1 MAVLG
6 SALPACRES
15 ELVRPS
21 AASRP
26 ADPAAAA
33 ALLVTARELLTRHR
47 IRPAH
52 DRVRAAL
59 VADPTHKDARLLDA
73 HLLSRLA
80 RADEAAVVLAS
91 LAEDYRDDAE
101 IMRRL
106 AGVRC
111 DQGRYAEAVTLYE
124 ALPDDQRAPQPAG
137 LLRYAEALLHAAR
150 YTDAADVVAGLLV
163 ADPWHDDAYLLLAQ
177 VQARAGQSEWA
188 DVWLAR
194 YQAGATLRKTEQ
206 QILRLEFDGKPAPA
220 LRLRGEVALQRG
232 RLYEAMSRFNA
243 AIQID
248 LGYGPAYLALG
259 RLSARLE
266 RPGDAVKKLSQL
278 PPHATL
284 FATLGD
290 IHAAAEQYDDAIA
303 AYEKAR
309 AERPDD
315 PRWAEAIRAMR
326 DQAATGPPSD
336 PLATG
341 RRRLRRQMAGKSV
354 SDTTDGLT
362 RLARLYAQ
370 HDQMDTARRLVL
382 FVARIGR
389 RDPAATQ
396 RIALYFNRPEDAF
409 VRLWAHHVTAVLA
422 PEHDPT
428 HVALIEQYVRLTL
441 RLDVAAAEAQRL
453 ITRSRTADRLVLLAR
468 VRQAQNRPE
477 LARKLLQEAL
487 GLDPNHTVARQ
498 MLN

>member
-1 MAVLG
+1 M
-6 SALPACRES
+6 
-15 ELVRPS
+15 
-21 AASRP
+21 
-26 ADPAAAA
+26 
-33 ALLVTARELLTRHR
+33 LVTARERLARHR

-52 DRVRAAL
+52 DQVRAAL

-91 LAEDYRDDAE
+91 LAGDYPDDAE
-101 IMRRL
+101 ITRRL
-106 AGVRC
+106 AGVRY

-124 ALPDDQRAPQPAG
+124 SLPDEQWATQPAG
-137 LLRYAEALLHAAR
+137 RIPYAEALLHAGR
-150 YTDAADVVAGLLV
+150 DSDAADMVAGLLV

-177 VQARAGQSEWA
+177 VQARTGQQEWA

-194 YQAGATLRKTEQ
+194 YQAGATLRKAEQ
-206 QILRLEFDGKPAPA
+206 RILRLEFDGKSAPA

-232 RLYEAMSRFNA
+232 RLYEAMAHFNA
-243 AIQID
+243 AIQVD
-248 LGYGPAYLALG
+248 RGYGPAYLALG

-266 RPGDAVKKLSQL
+266 RPGDAVKILSQL

-290 IHAAAEQYDDAIA
+290 IHADAEQYDDAIA

-309 AERPDD
+309 AELPDD
-315 PRWAEAIRAMR
+315 PRWAEAIRAVR
-326 DQAATGPPSD
+326 DQAATGPPGD

-341 RRRLRRQMAGKSV
+341 RRRLRRQMVGKPV
-354 SDTTDGLT
+354 SATTDDLT

-370 HDQMDTARRLVL
+370 HDQMDTARRIVL
-382 FVARIGR
+382 FVARLRR

-409 VRLWAHHVTAVLA
+409 VRLWAHHAAATLA

-428 HVALIEQYVRLTL
+428 HVALIEEYVRLTL
-441 RLDVAAAEAQRL
+441 RLDVAATEAQRL
-453 ITRSRTADRLVLLAR
+453 ITRNRTADRLVLLAR

-477 LARKLLQEAL
+477 RARKLLQEAVSR
-487 GLDPNHTVARQ
+487 DPNHTVARQ